1 MSFMWEPCHDPG
13 FASRAS
19 DPAQE
24 ELLVT
29 TTAEPAAALT
39 AAPAQSPVAGR
50 RLSYALVLFL
60 AIHIVLNIDRSI
72 LSVAIEPIKR
82 EYGLKDA
89 QLGLLSL
96 GFAAFFAVA
105 GLPLGRWVDKGARRV
120 VLSLCVGFFSL
131 MTAVAGA
138 THSFT
143 QLLITRFA
151 VGAGEAGGGPAMLS
165 MLSDLYP
172 AHRRAS
178 AISAYYVAVPIGFV
192 LTFLVGSWVAQTF
205 GWRHVFFLAGAPGLV
220 LAAVAMLT
228 LKEPVRGD
236 AESHHVVAAA
246 HWLGSLRFVLSQ
258 PAQRH
263 VLATTMITSS
273 LSAAVITWS
282 MSFLIRSHGVP
293 LARAGLILAFAYGL
307 IGAAGAAGGGWLAD
321 RLSRRDIRWRAWTCA
336 IAVALAL
343 PALALFLL
351 SPSLVVACC
360 GLAAWSMLTNSIFGP
375 GIALSQSLAPPRMR
389 GAAASIFYLLSNLVG
404 VGVGPLLIGLVS
416 DRLRPA
422 HGPDSLRFA
431 LLYLSVIY
439 LWAGLH
445 FLFAGRTLR
454 ADLARIEP
462 PSPVGAQQT
471 KDGGQD
477 NSII

>member
-1 MSFMWEPCHDPG
+1 MWKPCHDLG
-13 FASRAS
+13 LASRAN
-19 DPAQE
+19 DPALE
-24 ELLVT
+24 DRLVLNS
-29 TTAEPAAALT
+29 AEPAAAPAAT
-39 AAPAQSPVAGR
+39 AAQSPLEGR
-50 RLSYALVLFL
+50 RAGYVLILFL
-60 AIHIVLNIDRSI
+60 SIHIVLNIDRSI
-72 LSVAIEPIKR
+72 LSVALEPIKR

-96 GFAAFFAVA
+96 GFAAFFAIA
-105 GLPLGRWVDKGARRV
+105 GLPLGRWVDKGLRRI

-138 THSFT
+138 THSFA

-178 AISAYYVAVPIGFV
+178 AISAYYVAVPFGFV
-192 LTFLVGSWVAQTF
+192 ITFLVGSWVAQTF
-205 GWRHVFFLAGAPGLV
+205 GWRHVFFLAGAPGLM
-220 LAAVAMLT
+220 LAAVAILT

-236 AESHHVVAAA
+236 AESRHVVAAA
-246 HWLGSLRFVLSQ
+246 QWHGSLRFVLSQ

-293 LARAGLILAFAYGL
+293 LARAGLILAFIYGL
-307 IGAAGAAGGGWLAD
+307 IGAAGAAGGGRLAD
-321 RLSRRDIRWRAWTCA
+321 RLAKHDIRWRAWTCA

-343 PALALFLL
+343 PALAVFLL
-351 SPSLVVACC
+351 SPSLVVACS

-416 DRLRPA
+416 DRLRPT

-439 LWAGLH
+439 LWAALH
-445 FLFAGRTLR
+445 FLFAGKTLR

-462 PSPVGAQQT
+462 GAPGLASPTKGGGHGA
-471 KDGGQD
+471 
-477 NSII
+477 SII